1 MHKSVAVYFIATLLI
16 ASTLLPNTASARA
29 GGGRSSMGSRGSQT
43 YVSPAPS
50 AAPIQRTTAAPSV
63 AQPGVAPAA
72 APAVGTG
79 HPFLSGIAG
88 GFLGAGLASML
99 FGHSFMGG
107 MGGGMGLLPILL
119 IAGVGYFFYRMLRSG
134 SGAALPMSAG
144 AMPMG
149 APASAPIGGEKAL
162 NLTEADQAAFEQIL
176 EKIQRAWSGGDL
188 TRLRQYVTP
197 EMLQYF
203 SEELS
208 ANSSKGLANIVEN
221 VHLEQGDII
230 ESWSEYALD
239 YATTQLR
246 WSALDYMV
254 RLDRTKTDADYIAS
268 GSQTV
273 PVTAEEYWTFAR
285 TEGGNWVLSAIQQLQ

>member
-1 MHKSVAVYFIATLLI
+1 
-16 ASTLLPNTASARA
+16 
-29 GGGRSSMGSRGSQT
+29 
-43 YVSPAPS
+43 
-50 AAPIQRTTAAPSV
+50 
-63 AQPGVAPAA
+63 
-72 APAVGTG
+72 
-79 HPFLSGIAG
+79 
-88 GFLGAGLASML
+88 
-99 FGHSFMGG
+99 
-107 MGGGMGLLPILL
+107 
-119 IAGVGYFFYRMLRSG
+119 
-134 SGAALPMSAG
+134 
-144 AMPMG
+144 
-149 APASAPIGGEKAL
+149 
-162 NLTEADQAAFEQIL
+162 
-176 EKIQRAWSGGDL
+176 
-188 TRLRQYVTP
+188 
-197 EMLQYF
+197 MLQYF